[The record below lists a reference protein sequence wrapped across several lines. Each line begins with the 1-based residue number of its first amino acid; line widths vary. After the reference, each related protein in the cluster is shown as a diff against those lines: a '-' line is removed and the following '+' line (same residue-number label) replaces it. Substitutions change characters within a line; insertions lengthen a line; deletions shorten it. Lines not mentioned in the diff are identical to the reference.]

1 MNKRKTFGVVLGFI
15 FSGIFV
21 VTAPARVQAG
31 IASAAEL
38 ESKFA
43 TRLKKDLEK
52 AGLKAADFGIWVGA
66 RSEASGEIQTYFSQ
80 NADRLFIPA
89 STSKLIT
96 LAAALHELKPGFKF
110 KTTLVANS
118 PVTESTLAG
127 HLYLKGAGDPSFVSE
142 NMWFLVNELLRAG
155 VTRIDGDIV
164 VDDSRFDQVRWG
176 DDRQEERVDRAYDAP
191 LGAMSMN
198 WNSVNVFVRPGAK
211 VGDKARVFADVSS
224 PYIKV
229 RNETK
234 TAGKGKG
241 KTISIERVSE
251 KDFNGDVIVVSG
263 SIALEHD
270 ELTVYKNI
278 TQPDLWSGF
287 NLIEF
292 LRQRGVAVS
301 GKVRSGQAPKD
312 AVILATAESKPLS
325 FVVADMAKWSN
336 NYVADML
343 VKNLAAESGE
353 MPATIATGLE
363 RVLKY
368 LDGVG
373 LKRDDYQFVN
383 AAGFT
388 RKNKMTPRQM
398 GKVLET
404 VRSDFVIFPEYLQAL
419 PIGGVDG
426 TLRNRMKGSRAEH
439 WVRAKTGLLNGVAS
453 LSGYAGRSSGQIIAF
468 SFFYNGG
475 GALDRVRGL
484 FDQMSARL
492 VEE

>member
-1 MNKRKTFGVVLGFI
+1 MSNRINFATFLCLLSLLVFALGSI
-15 FSGIFV
+15 YR
-21 VTAPARVQAG
+21 AQAG
-31 IASAAEL
+31 IASATEL
-38 ESKFA
+38 ETKFGA
-43 TRLKKDLEK
+43 RLKKELEK
-52 AGLKAADFGIWVGA
+52 SGLKAVDFGIWVGA
-66 RSEASGEIQTYFSQ
+66 RSEASGEIQTFYSQ

-96 LAAALHELKPGFKF
+96 LAAVLHELKPGFKF
-110 KTTLVANS
+110 KTTLLASS
-118 PVTESTLAG
+118 PISDGALNG
-127 HLYLKGAGDPSFVSE
+127 SLFLKGAGDPSFVSE
-142 NMWFLVNELLRAG
+142 NMWFLVNELIRAG
-155 VTRIDGDIV
+155 VTRIDGDII
-164 VDDSRFDQVRWG
+164 VDDTRFDQVRWG

-198 WNSVNVFVRPGAK
+198 WNSVNVFVRPGTKA
-211 VGDKARVFADVSS
+211 GEKARVFVDVAS

-234 TAGKGKG
+234 TNLRGRGKSV
-241 KTISIERVSE
+241 TIERVAE
-251 KDFNGDVIVVSG
+251 KGFNGDVLFVTG
-263 SIALEHD
+263 SIALEHE

-278 TQPDLWSGF
+278 TQPDLWAGF

-292 LRQRGVAVS
+292 LRQRGIVVG
-301 GKVRSGQAPKD
+301 GKVRAGHVPKD
-312 AVILATAESKPLS
+312 ATILATAESKSLS
-325 FVVADMAKWSN
+325 FIVADMAKWSN

-353 MPATIATGLE
+353 IPATIATGLE

-373 LKRDDYQFVN
+373 IKRGDYQFVN

-453 LSGYAGRSSGQIIAF
+453 LSGYAGRGSGQIIAF

-475 GALDRVRGL
+475 GALDRVRNL
-484 FDQMSARL
+484 FDQMSAHL